1 VSDTNVSDTHQDCDR
16 AHCVANEAKHSEDAS
31 VDQWRRAGLWGWPRG
46 VAPGLAWTC
55 SVALVAWPF
64 AHVVP
69 VLGAPV
75 LAILIGIVV
84 GAARRPSAAAAV
96 GIAFSATRLLQLAI
110 VLLGTGLSLGEV
122 LRVGG
127 RSLPVMLGTLA
138 VALVGAV
145 VFGRMLAVTPR
156 LRTLIGVGTGICGAS
171 AIAAVSA
178 IVAASETEIAYAIST
193 IFVFNIVAVVL
204 FPALAHL
211 LDLSQH
217 GFGLWAGT
225 AINDTSSVVAAAYA
239 YGHSAGAQAVVVKLT
254 RTTLIVPIALL
265 LAARRARTVRSD
277 SRRRARL
284 TTRLM
289 PWFLVWF
296 VVAAGL
302 ETAGLIPLGL
312 RRPLADTA
320 LALITVALAGVGLSS
335 DLGRMRR
342 TGVRPLLLGA
352 LLWASVACASLL
364 LQALTHQL

>member
-1 VSDTNVSDTHQDCDR
+1 MSDTHQDCDQ
-16 AHCVANEAKHSEDAS
+16 AHRVDNEAKHGEDAS
-31 VDQWRRAGLWGWPRG
+31 VDEWRRARLSGWLRA

-55 SVALVAWPF
+55 SVALVAWPL

-84 GAARRPSAAAAV
+84 GAARRPSAAAAP
-96 GIAFSATRLLQLAI
+96 GIAFSATWLLQLAI
-110 VLLGTGLSLGEV
+110 ILLGTGLSLGEV

-138 VALVGAV
+138 VALVGALA
-145 VFGRMLAVTPR
+145 FGRMLAVTPR

-178 IVAASETEIAYAIST
+178 IVAASGTEIAYAIST

-265 LAARRARTVRSD
+265 LAALNARNVQAD
-277 SRRRARL
+277 SRPRVRL
-284 TTRLM
+284 TRRL

-296 VVAAGL
+296 VVATGL
-302 ETAGLIPLGL
+302 ETAGLIPSGL
-312 RRPLADTA
+312 RRPLANAA
-320 LALITVALAGVGLSS
+320 LALIVVG
-335 DLGRMRR
+335 RR
-342 TGVRPLLLGA
+342 RPLVRSPQYA
-352 LLWASVACASLL
+352 PDWR
-364 LQALTHQL
+364 